1 MNIHKYLYAVLPLS
15 LLALTSCVASATTQE
30 RELTEEEISERKEYI
45 KENFAVAL
53 ANGNIVASG
62 TLSGSTT
69 DSATSTSVSMNQ
81 NSTVEA
87 SLTQKVFHTYSNS
100 TASVPM
106 VYAGVSA
113 TVTSNVSEELHLFE
127 SEDKFV
133 LANAT
138 IMSASI
144 NGYPYGDETESY
156 TYSYVDFDFDSY
168 VNDYLF
174 GDSGLLF
181 GYEETLES
189 YDDSS
194 IIGYGKDGDLGDIRL
209 EGEATSEGGGV
220 SYSLNIEDCL
230 PKSLTATVYES
241 TYGINA
247 EVSFD
252 FSYPE
257 SLSIETPDLSSGEW
271 VLV

>member
-15 LLALTSCVASATTQE
+15 LLALTSCVASAIAQE
-30 RELTEEEISERKEYI
+30 HELTKEEISERKEYI

-62 TLSGSTT
+62 TLSGSAT
-69 DSATSTSVSMNQ
+69 DSTTSTNISINQ
-81 NSTVEA
+81 SSTVEA
-87 SLTQKVFHTYSNS
+87 SLTQKVFHAYSNS
-100 TASVPM
+100 TANVPM
-106 VYAGVSA
+106 SYAGLS
-113 TVTSNVSEELHLFE
+113 TTLTSNASEEIHLFE
-127 SEDKFV
+127 YEDKFV

-138 IMSASI
+138 LMSTSL

-168 VNDYLF
+168 VNDYIF
-174 GDSGLLF
+174 GDEGLIF

-209 EGEATSEGGGV
+209 EGEATSEAGGV
-220 SYSLNIEDCL
+220 SYSLDIEDCL

-252 FSYPE
+252 FSYPD

-271 VLV
+271 VLA